1 MINIFNVLSNI
12 ISSLLSRPQKVN
24 LSQLPSQGLFYK
36 KDFEIS
42 IKKAKSVD
50 IERYEQNFI
59 KEDLGIVIQKVKK
72 IVEENSILSTNYKF
86 DDLKSI
92 DIVFL
97 FLEIVRFTKR
107 KPVDIK
113 YFDEVSQSEKKIE
126 FSPKN
131 FNYYKISK
139 DIMKLCNKE
148 NVEFE
153 IKGYKFSLPSIGVEN
168 SLTKFL
174 VSKSM
179 EKDCNKYN
187 DYIYDFTYFL
197 SGKNYLTFD
206 EIENLITI
214 FNQDLDKDELEK
226 IKEIVETF
234 LPLQKYSL
242 IKNGRVIDINSKID
256 LKNIWK

>member
-1 MINIFNVLSNI
+1 
-12 ISSLLSRPQKVN
+12 
-24 LSQLPSQGLFYK
+24 
-36 KDFEIS
+36 
-42 IKKAKSVD
+42 
-50 IERYEQNFI
+50 
-59 KEDLGIVIQKVKK
+59 
-72 IVEENSILSTNYKF
+72 
-86 DDLKSI
+86 
-92 DIVFL
+92 
-97 FLEIVRFTKR
+97 
-107 KPVDIK
+107 
-113 YFDEVSQSEKKIE
+113 
-126 FSPKN
+126 
-131 FNYYKISK
+131 
-139 DIMKLCNKE
+139 
-148 NVEFE
+148 
-153 IKGYKFSLPSIGVEN
+153 
-168 SLTKFL
+168 
-174 VSKSM
+174 M